1 MQYEDFSGV
10 TLLTGTGRH
19 FCLLVRSLLHIIA
32 VDPVIEALSF
42 CIELGVTLLLRVA
55 VTEAEDLTTCYGC
68 LLHDGRPW
76 LAQAFI
82 ALQSFCQGVLGT
94 VPQAGSQC
102 NRIFQRLR
110 RSLAPKWQHG
120 MGRIAKQRQALLAP
134 VLKGVTRIER
144 ISHGLVR
151 DRNDLSDL
159 LIPPTEFCGQ
169 ILD

>member
-55 VTEAEDLTTCYGC
+55 VTESEGLATCYGC

-82 ALQSFCQGVLGT
+82 ELQTFCQGLLGT

-102 NRIFQRLR
+102 NRIFERLR
-110 RSLAPKWQHG
+110 RSLATEWQHG
-120 MGRIAKQRQALLAP
+120 MSSIAKQRQALLAP
-134 VLKGVTRIER
+134 VLKRVTRVEGIT
-144 ISHGLVR
+144 HGL
-151 DRNDLSDL
+151 
-159 LIPPTEFCGQ
+159 
-169 ILD
+169 